1 MTLIK
6 EISRRHGIKGFDSEL
21 DDTQIQVF
29 IGKVARLARDQNLTL
44 ERIKVCDF
52 CLLPKQHN

>member
-29 IGKVARLARDQNLTL
+29 MGKVTRLARDQNLTL
-44 ERIKVCDF
+44 ERIKV
-52 CLLPKQHN
+52 